1 VSLIARNIASRA
13 GNISFEIDA
22 AGTNATFDV
31 ISMST
36 LDYDFDLVTSED
48 QLTYLAA
55 IPGAMTI
62 TAVDKLSNMGS
73 MFTVIETGIGDYQNK
88 EWYTVLTS
96 NVNMVLYS
104 RTNSL
109 NTYRFPFTIRYQD
122 VRLDERSGHI
132 SLQMSP
138 RYTNYTMF
146 KWGQERSSI
155 YAATNIPIFDKTAN
169 RIYGDGSN
177 TVLAGDFIY
186 DVVSQ
191 YYTGPSNS
199 NIYNSAS
206 NIGNSGP
213 LELMGGNEQIQ
224 TFNGVAYGMFPRLAE
239 IKAYDYGTIVPNLQ
253 FDPAKTSD
261 YDGVTTFELVRRLA
275 AMEGAIFGSAFS
287 VNFYI
292 NRTSNANN
300 VTISNNDIID
310 LSFEPVPRSISSVD
324 IKYGVGGTSQTVNA
338 ALNPISMRNA
348 TYIAWQ
354 DAPQKLTLNHIN
366 LTPFLT
372 YGHLETNITYAN
384 GRSNSAI
391 FRPGLT
397 FSEEFDAY
405 VTNINKVALSAYGPA
420 LGLTQSE
427 AAVYTIE
434 LSLIGAEKIR
444 PYHAFQFDTSVP
456 TRYQNKMYRPS
467 SISYDFMRDTV
478 SLRAY
483 EIGVGTSPEP
493 VTTTAGPTTT
503 STTTTSGPTT
513 TTTSTTSTTSTTTQG
528 LTEFN
533 TLRQSS
539 VDGPTACTETPGTV
553 TIWANNSIF
562 CNATLFYASNN
573 TGDPFIGNNN
583 FYSDGTCWRQI
594 NNSGAIV
601 SQGNC
606 VTTTTTST
614 TSTTSTTTAAPT
626 TTTTSTSTTTS
637 TTTTSTTT
645 TTTST
650 TTQPPCPVPTLNSI
664 SHVSGGTFSVS
675 FTASGVNN
683 CDGMKVQ
690 WSSDN
695 ATWSPAFGESMD
707 CTSPNNVDTGLTS
720 GTVYIRIAQQ
730 CTTPN
735 EQSEYTAS
743 QSYTFPTTTTTTTTT
758 IGGLT
763 QFDNVWISTMS
774 AADACSG
781 GGASGPFTIWGN
793 NATFKLCTQFYD
805 DAGGTDPT
813 IGGADWYAHRPSN
826 QYARISNSGTIT
838 NNDAADCPAT
848 TTTTTTTTSAPTTT
862 TTTTTTTSTTTTT
875 TLAGL
880 TAFTNVFESAT
891 SKANACAGIGDGP
904 KTIYGNNAVFK
915 LCTQFYQN
923 TIGTVYP
930 GGGNWYADNTSQQF
944 ARIANNGQILNN
956 DPNNIGDC

>member
-1 VSLIARNIASRA
+1 MSLIARNIASRA

-48 QLTYLAA
+48 QLTYVAS

-456 TRYQNKMYRPS
+456 ARYQNKMYRPS

-483 EIGVGTSPEP
+483 EIGVATSPDP

-503 STTTTSGPTT
+503 TTTTTVGPTTTTTSTTSTTTSGGPTT
-513 TTTSTTSTTSTTTQG
+513 TTTSTTSTTSTTTAG
-528 LTEFN
+528 
-533 TLRQSS
+533 
-539 VDGPTACTETPGTV
+539 
-553 TIWANNSIF
+553 
-562 CNATLFYASNN
+562 
-573 TGDPFIGNNN
+573 
-583 FYSDGTCWRQI
+583 
-594 NNSGAIV
+594 
-601 SQGNC
+601 
-606 VTTTTTST
+606 
-614 TSTTSTTTAAPT
+614 PT

-650 TTQPPCPVPTLNSI
+650 TTQPPCQVPTLNSI

-735 EQSEYTAS
+735 EQSAWTAS
-743 QSYTFPTTTTTTTTT
+743 QSYTFPTTTTTSTTTC
-758 IGGLT
+758 GGLT
-763 QFDNVWISTMS
+763 TFNNVWISSTS
-774 AADACSG
+774 AAVACSG
-781 GGASGPFTIWGN
+781 GGASGPFTI
-793 NATFKLCTQFYD
+793 
-805 DAGGTDPT
+805 
-813 IGGADWYAHRPSN
+813 
-826 QYARISNSGTIT
+826 
-838 NNDAADCPAT
+838 
-848 TTTTTTTTSAPTTT
+848 
-862 TTTTTTTSTTTTT
+862 
-875 TLAGL
+875 
-880 TAFTNVFESAT
+880 
-891 SKANACAGIGDGP
+891 
-904 KTIYGNNAVFK
+904 YGNNADFA
-915 LCTQFYQN
+915 LCTQYYSDQQC
-923 TIGTVYP
+923 TALD
-930 GGGNWYADNTSQQF
+930 GGFDWYADRTSDKY
-944 ARIANNGQILNN
+944 AKIASNGQVSNN
-956 DPNNIGDC
+956 DQGACP

>member
-1 VSLIARNIASRA
+1 MSLIARNIASRA

-483 EIGVGTSPEP
+483 EIGIGTSPAP
-493 VTTTAGPTTT
+493 ITTT
-503 STTTTSGPTT
+503 STSTSTT
-513 TTTSTTSTTSTTTQG
+513 TTTSTTSTTTLLYYLYADLGSGLGSNGACSTYP
-528 LTEFN
+528 N
-533 TLRQSS
+533 
-539 VDGPTACTETPGTV
+539 PTADDIYGNQPTFAGSTMFYELTGGNIYTPYNGGQ
-553 TIWANNSIF
+553 AYF
-562 CNATLFYASNN
+562 
-573 TGDPFIGNNN
+573 
-583 FYSDGTCWRQI
+583 SDGVNWKQIDTDGSVMSSGTCP
-594 NNSGAIV
+594 AT
-601 SQGNC
+601 
-606 VTTTTTST
+606 TTTTTS
-614 TSTTSTTTAAPT
+614 
-626 TTTTSTSTTTS
+626 TTS

-645 TTTST
+645 TTTT
-650 TTQPPCPVPTLNSI
+650 TAAPTCNIPTFISLTHISGTTFELSYNANTTSETCDYILAIGSNSPD
-664 SHVSGGTFSVS
+664 
-675 FTASGVNN
+675 FTGAVQSQQLTCSSPDEANFDSLLQTTIYVK
-683 CDGMKVQ
+683 MYKV
-690 WSSDN
+690 
-695 ATWSPAFGESMD
+695 
-707 CTSPNNVDTGLTS
+707 CTGLAS
-720 GTVYIRIAQQ
+720 
-730 CTTPN
+730 
-735 EQSEYTAS
+735 SEYSNTL
-743 QSYTFPTTTTTTTTT
+743 SYT
-758 IGGLT
+758 
-763 QFDNVWISTMS
+763 
-774 AADACSG
+774 
-781 GGASGPFTIWGN
+781 
-793 NATFKLCTQFYD
+793 Y
-805 DAGGTDPT
+805 
-813 IGGADWYAHRPSN
+813 
-826 QYARISNSGTIT
+826 
-838 NNDAADCPAT
+838 
-848 TTTTTTTTSAPTTT
+848 
-862 TTTTTTTSTTTTT
+862 
-875 TLAGL
+875 
-880 TAFTNVFESAT
+880 
-891 SKANACAGIGDGP
+891 
-904 KTIYGNNAVFK
+904 
-915 LCTQFYQN
+915 
-923 TIGTVYP
+923 
-930 GGGNWYADNTSQQF
+930 
-944 ARIANNGQILNN
+944 
-956 DPNNIGDC
+956 